1 MSQKERRKERQRHK
15 EKDLR
20 MFQIKGNSLKG
31 KFQEKGDKGRK
42 PGIYW
47 KVEELAKENRKR
59 ANKAEEPMSP
69 GGSLD

>member
-1 MSQKERRKERQRHK
+1 
-15 EKDLR
+15 